1 MGEAGL
7 GQHVQPHDGALHFR
21 CRNEGAARNRRPGWM
36 ASTKPPPDD
45 APDGRD
51 ELSFS
56 EDDDEETWIEWF
68 CRQDGNEFFCEVDEE
83 FIDDEFNLYGLK
95 KLVPH
100 YNDALNTLFSV
111 VESQQEA
118 EEMTNGSTCK
128 LLYGLIHARYVVT
141 TDGMKQMY
149 DKFRDGVFGAC
160 PRVLCNVR
168 LRQ

>member
-1 MGEAGL
+1 
-7 GQHVQPHDGALHFR
+7 
-21 CRNEGAARNRRPGWM
+21 M